1 MKFGRKKVQSNYL
14 DKIPVRADLAWSTD
28 EAGIV
33 TLHKENTGLFNRAAQ
48 KLLHKPKTSH
58 IHLDEMGSFVWP
70 LIDGKKTVG
79 ELAELAAQ
87 QFGNKADPAYLR
99 MAKYIQILSSY
110 EFVTLTDQSGRP
122 AAR

>member
-1 MKFGRKKVQSNYL
+1 MKFGRKKVQPNYL
-14 DKIPVRADLAWSTD
+14 DKIPARADLAWSTD
-28 EAGIV
+28 ETGIV

-58 IHLDEMGSFVWP
+58 IHLDEMGSFAWS

-87 QFGNKADPAYLR
+87 RFGDKADQAYLR
-99 MAKYIQILSSY
+99 MSKYIQILSSY